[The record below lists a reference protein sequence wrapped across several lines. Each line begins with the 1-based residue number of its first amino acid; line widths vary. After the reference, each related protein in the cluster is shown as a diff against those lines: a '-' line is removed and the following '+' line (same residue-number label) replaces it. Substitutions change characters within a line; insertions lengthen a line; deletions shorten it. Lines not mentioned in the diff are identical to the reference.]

1 MRTNSDVFENET
13 VTSEDPEN
21 MDITS
26 DEVLTDEESE
36 MEESVVVDSYDYT
49 PILNDIRGLLVLE
62 CVLLIAIGC
71 IIAWTGARY
80 E

>member
-13 VTSEDPEN
+13 VTSEDSEN

-26 DEVLTDEESE
+26 NEVLSEVESE
-36 MEESVVVDSYDYT
+36 TEESVSVVYDYT
-49 PILNDIRGLLVLE
+49 PTLNDLRGLLVLE